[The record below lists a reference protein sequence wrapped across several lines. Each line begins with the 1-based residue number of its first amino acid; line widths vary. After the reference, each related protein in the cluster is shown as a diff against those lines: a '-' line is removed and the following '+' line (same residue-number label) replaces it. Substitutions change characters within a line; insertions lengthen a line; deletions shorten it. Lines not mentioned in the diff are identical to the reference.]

1 MLSDYKSEDLEDETI
16 YGLVK
21 NIDEARAYNLTF
33 DPYLYTPEAA
43 ERYRQ
48 FTYHE
53 NECEQEANEDK
64 HDENIIGL
72 WESDEDS
79 TEQNKEDT
87 HMDTDNA
94 ETQPKSSPHETK
106 PASTAKEPQ
115 PSSHKTT
122 PN

>member
-1 MLSDYKSEDLEDETI
+1 M
-16 YGLVK
+16 
-21 NIDEARAYNLTF
+21 
-33 DPYLYTPEAA
+33 YTPEAA

-53 NECEQEANEDK
+53 NECEQEVNEDK
-64 HDENIIGL
+64 NDENIIGL

-87 HMDTDNA
+87 HMDTDNT